1 MAPQQIGRGAAGTD
15 QQNAVHPVT
24 YQKVEQGGGFAAP
37 YPAAAQHDLVVLF
50 LGVALQ
56 VQHDGGVKRA
66 GELRQNDA
74 QHTGPAGD

>member
-74 QHTGPAGD
+74 QHAGPAGD

>member
-56 VQHDGGVKRA
+56 VQHDGA
-66 GELRQNDA
+66 
-74 QHTGPAGD
+74 